1 MNKHDIKISF
11 SAKTLVFSYNVNRVI
26 NNPKKCHIAGVA
38 YDIQSY
44 GCKKMRFKN
53 IGVQMLKIRVFIR
66 FFLGTIHPFIKI
78 VGAAAPTASTL
89 K

>member
-1 MNKHDIKISF
+1 MISRLVLVLKIYF
-11 SAKTLVFSYNVNRVI
+11 FSYNINRVI

-66 FFLGTIHPFIKI
+66 LVLDAIHPFIKI

>member
-11 SAKTLVFSYNVNRVI
+11 SVKTSLFPSNVNRVI
-26 NNPKKCHIAGVA
+26 NNPKKCHIASVA
-38 YDIQSY
+38 YGIQSC
-44 GCKKMRFKN
+44 GCRNLRFKN

-89 K
+89 T